1 MLLCD
6 TERGPI
12 VAVVDK
18 VESVLEL
25 KPEDVDYKPPVQ
37 SKVDQNYLI
46 GVAKIQERLVSL
58 VDLHKLLNEGE
69 YKAA

>member
-1 MLLCD
+1 
-6 TERGPI
+6 
-12 VAVVDK
+12 
-18 VESVLEL
+18 VLEL